1 MTMRKTPGILIALLI
16 LTNLFSR
23 SCANTTTPPGGGPKD
38 TLPPVLLKVT
48 PQANATNFPLVGG
61 KVSLVFDEYT
71 VIKTATDIFL
81 SPPTRKKPVSK
92 VKGKGIVV
100 TFQDTLQA
108 DRTYTVDFGQA
119 LADNNEGN
127 PAPRYVY
134 TFSTGNEIDSMYFTG
149 QVNDCQTLNPSPK
162 ILVAAYTDMSDS
174 ACFNVFPDAASRTDD
189 WGFFYLRNI
198 KPVPYRIIAFTDED
212 GDSKY
217 NPDADQVAFLDS
229 VFTPTAVVNDT
240 IYELQGFDMKDTVCC
255 KKRVPMMKLSLF
267 KGLQSVQYVQNYG
280 RRNEKSGFIKFS
292 ASDVRI
298 NSMDFYGID
307 STDVLVQFNPA
318 HDSLDFWITSKYRLD
333 DSLIVRL
340 NYMKTD
346 STGAL
351 VATSEPLA
359 MGMPTDSA
367 LILAIK
373 EHANDTTFKLKVTST
388 NETVEQE
395 GIVIETEY
403 PIVEFNL
410 DSVKFIET
418 NPKNQTEERPYRF
431 IRDTA
436 DIRRFVI
443 QPDCK
448 LSIGYTYDLKIP
460 KGAFTN
466 MYALPS
472 EEENVK
478 ISLPN
483 DENLSSLTLKL
494 SGVESRYI
502 VELVNDKRDQ
512 VFRKFTIDSDCELFC
527 PYLKEGNYAI
537 RITQDRNRN
546 GIFDMGNLL
555 ERKQP
560 EAVRVFIFE
569 NGDDFMTL
577 PERVDVT
584 QEINIVEVFK

>member
-1 MTMRKTPGILIALLI
+1 MRTNKTPGFLIAFMI
-16 LTNLFSR
+16 MISLFSR

-38 TLPPVLLKVT
+38 TLPPVLVKVI
-48 PQANATNFPLVGG
+48 PQANTTNFPLTGG
-61 KVSLVFDEYT
+61 KVTLVFDEYT

-81 SPPTRKKPVSK
+81 SPPTKKKPLSK
-92 VKGKGIVV
+92 VKGKGILV
-100 TFQDTLQA
+100 TMQDTLQP
-108 DRTYTVDFGQA
+108 DRTYTIDFGQA

-127 PAPRYVY
+127 LAPRYVY

-149 QVNDCQTLNPSPK
+149 TVSDCQTLNPSPK
-162 ILVAAYTDMSDS
+162 ILVAAYTDLSDS
-174 ACFNVFPDAASRTDD
+174 ACFNVYPDAASRTDD
-189 WGFFYLRNI
+189 WGFFTLRNI
-198 KPVPYRIIAFTDED
+198 KAVPYRIIAFTDED

-217 NPDADQVAFLDS
+217 NPDTDQVAFLDS
-229 VFTPTAVVNDT
+229 LFTPTAVVNDT
-240 IYELQGFDMKDTVCC
+240 IYELQGFDMKDTICC
-255 KKRVPMMKLSLF
+255 KKRVPMTKLSLF

-280 RRNEKSGFIKFS
+280 RRNEKCGFIKFS
-292 ASDVRI
+292 AADVQI
-298 NSMDFYGID
+298 NSMEFYGID
-307 STDVLVQFNPA
+307 SSDVLVQFNPA
-318 HDSLDFWITSKYRLD
+318 HDSLDFWVTSKYRLD

-367 LILAIK
+367 LLKLIK
-373 EHANDTTFKLKVTST
+373 EHENDTTFKLKVTST

-403 PIVEFNL
+403 PIIDFCL

-418 NPKNQTEERPYRF
+418 NPKNQTEEKPYRF

-436 DIRRFVI
+436 DIRRFI
-443 QPDCK
+443 IRPDCQ
-448 LSIGYTYDLKIP
+448 LTVGYTYDLKIP
-460 KGAFTN
+460 AGVFTN
-466 MYALPS
+466 MYGLPS
-472 EEENVK
+472 VEENVK

-483 DENLSSLTLKL
+483 DENLSSIKLKL
-494 SGVESRYI
+494 TGVDSRYI

-512 VFRKFTIDSDCELFC
+512 TFRKFTVDEDCELPC

-555 ERKQP
+555 ERRQP
-560 EAVRVFIFE
+560 EAVRIFIFE
-569 NGDDFMTL
+569 NGSDFMEL
-577 PERVDVT
+577 QQRMDVE
-584 QEINIVEVFK
+584 QDINIVEVFK